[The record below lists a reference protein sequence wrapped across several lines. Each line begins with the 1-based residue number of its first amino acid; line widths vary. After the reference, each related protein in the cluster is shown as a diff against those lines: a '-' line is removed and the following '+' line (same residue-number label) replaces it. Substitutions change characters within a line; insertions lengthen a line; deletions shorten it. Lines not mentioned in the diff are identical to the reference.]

1 MIDELR
7 TTLSRHAA
15 ALTPEPDPYGRLLIR
30 RSRRRQRQAVVAAV
44 LATAVLVSGVWLSG
58 HRAVRN
64 VGPAVAAPKLS
75 ALLASPTRG
84 SLAGDAAFLDQMR
97 RRTAAD
103 AHGIDPAIVRVLYA
117 GDVVDSQRLVIS
129 TWVGSDPTAFVYLG
143 PQGSPAGGLPRYTEQ
158 PLQPVVDVNWS
169 APGSGSDGGTGYGV
183 LVAPAGSRLE
193 VGTDPR
199 YHADGTVTRTWT
211 DRPGD
216 TMVFP
221 VKDNPLRSRVRVSL
235 DARPIYEGP
244 LPTVLAGLSATV
256 DADPVDG
263 GKPVPAASGQVA
275 DTLART
281 TGLSTKDAHYEVLW
295 SDEIPMAGLPNSAT
309 AIIAT
314 VVALTPEGGGP
325 FATYAFD
332 PTQPDAST
340 RNHPTGSGIM
350 GDPAHW
356 VIAMRLPW
364 YSGTSTTDA
373 LQIVA
378 PPTAVR
384 ADLLRD
390 GAVVATVPL
399 NRGAGQAHLAL
410 PASVTVVAYDSTGA
424 EVARHAFV
432 DNENNIVDLYEPP
445 VEFP

>member
-1 MIDELR
+1 MIEELR
-7 TTLSRHAA
+7 TTLSRRAA
-15 ALTPEPDPYGRLLIR
+15 ALTPEPDPYGRLLVR
-30 RSRRRQRQAVVAAV
+30 RRHRRQRHAVVAAV
-44 LATAVLVSGVWLSG
+44 VVTALLVSGVWLSG
-58 HRAVRN
+58 HRAVRHIDPG
-64 VGPAVAAPKLS
+64 VPAPRLS
-75 ALLASPTRG
+75 ALLDSPTRG
-84 SLAGDAAFLDQMR
+84 SLAGDAKFLDEMR
-97 RRTAAD
+97 QRTAGD
-103 AHGIDPAIVRVLYA
+103 ARGIDPAVVRVLFA
-117 GDVVDSQRLVIS
+117 GDVVGSQRLVVT
-129 TWVGSDPTAFVYLG
+129 TWAGSDPTALLYLG
-143 PQGSPAGGLPRYTEQ
+143 RRGSSARSLQEYNEQ
-158 PLQPVVDVNWS
+158 PLLPVVDFPWFS
-169 APGSGSDGGTGYGV
+169 PDGNGGARYGL
-183 LVAPAGSRLE
+183 LVAPAGSRLQ
-193 VGTDPR
+193 VGTGPR

-216 TMVFP
+216 AMVSAAQ
-221 VKDNPLRSRVRVSL
+221 DNPLRSRVRVSL
-235 DARPIYEGP
+235 DGRLIYESP
-244 LPTVLAGLSATV
+244 LPTMLANLTAPV

-263 GKPVPAASGQVA
+263 GKPVPAASDQVA
-275 DTLART
+275 DVLART
-281 TGLSTKDAHYEVLW
+281 TGLSTRDAHYQVLW
-295 SDEIPMAGLPNSAT
+295 SDEIPMPGLDHSAT

-314 VVALTPEGGGP
+314 VVAVTADGGGP
-325 FATYAFD
+325 FGTYAFD
-332 PTQPDAST
+332 PTQPDASA

-410 PASVTVVAYDSTGA
+410 PASVTVVAYDAAGK

>member
-1 MIDELR
+1 MINELR

-15 ALTPEPDPYGRLLIR
+15 ALTPQPDPYGRLLIR
-30 RSRRRQRQAVVAAV
+30 RRHRRQRQAVVAAV
-44 LATAVLVSGVWLSG
+44 VATAVLVSGVWLSG
-58 HRAVRN
+58 HRAVRRID
-64 VGPAVAAPKLS
+64 PAVPAPKLS
-75 ALLASPTRG
+75 ALLDSPTRG
-84 SLAGDAAFLDQMR
+84 SLAGDAAFLEQMR
-97 RRTAAD
+97 RRTAGD
-103 AHGIDPAIVRVLYA
+103 ARGIDPATVRVLYA
-117 GDVVDSQRLVIS
+117 GDVVGSQRLVIS
-129 TWVGSDPTAFVYLG
+129 TWVGGDPMAFIYLG
-143 PQGSPAGGLPRYTEQ
+143 RQGSPATGLPKYAEQ
-158 PLQPVVDVNWS
+158 PLRPVVDFQWLV
-169 APGSGSDGGTGYGV
+169 PGSDGGTGYGV

-211 DRPGD
+211 GRPGD
-216 TMVFP
+216 AMVVP
-221 VKDNPLRSRVRVSL
+221 AKDNPLRSRVRVSL
-235 DARPIYEGP
+235 DAGPIYDGP
-244 LPTVLAGLSATV
+244 LPSVLADLSAPV

-263 GKPVPAASGQVA
+263 GKPVPAASEQVA
-275 DTLART
+275 DILART
-281 TGLSTKDAHYEVLW
+281 TGLSTADAHYQVLW
-295 SDEIPMAGLPNSAT
+295 SDEIPMSGLEHSAT

-314 VVALTPEGGGP
+314 VVAVTPDGGGP

-332 PTQPDAST
+332 PAQPDAST

-399 NRGAGQAHLAL
+399 NRGAGRTHLAL
-410 PASVTVVAYDSTGA
+410 PTSVTVVAYDDAGT

-445 VEFP
+445 VDFP